1 MNKITSYKYLKTN
14 YRGLFFMAEKKI
26 LLRDGKN
33 IGVNEAES
41 LQKNSILL
49 EKKLQSIG
57 ALSAVAQLRKSSLL
71 SNKQCAFFGI

>member
-1 MNKITSYKYLKTN
+1 
-14 YRGLFFMAEKKI
+14 MAEKKI

-71 SNKQCAFFGI
+71 SNKQCVFFCI